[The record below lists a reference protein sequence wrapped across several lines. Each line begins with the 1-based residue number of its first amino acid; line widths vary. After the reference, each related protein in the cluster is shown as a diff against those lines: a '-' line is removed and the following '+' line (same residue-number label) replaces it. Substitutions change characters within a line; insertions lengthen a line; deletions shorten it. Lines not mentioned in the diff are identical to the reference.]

1 MMSFIKKY
9 ALLIWSFTRQHV
21 LTIDNALHVLL
32 GLAVLFL
39 TWLWL
44 PLGAVAALYLRE
56 QGQARSWT
64 LKMSA
69 HKHSEYF
76 FPGLFIIALFL
87 FFPAL

>member
-1 MMSFIKKY
+1 MFNFLKNN
-9 ALLIWSFTRQHV
+9 V

-32 GLAVLFL
+32 GLVVLFL
-39 TWLWL
+39 AWLWL
-44 PLGAVAALYLRE
+44 PLGPLAALYLRE

-76 FPGLFIIALFL
+76 FPGLVIIAIWIVFN
-87 FFPAL
+87 AST